1 MHEYLDRR
9 YALAL
14 YKIGEEKGKVKEYL
28 EELRQVVAA
37 IKGNSK
43 FLEIMEHP
51 EVSTSEKKKMFTEI
65 FKDKVNEDILSFLL
79 VLIEKDRINE
89 IDGKLREMENI
100 YLESNNTVKAKVKTV
115 IALNDDERNTL
126 IEKLEKKFNK
136 KVLIEEE
143 IDPSIIGG
151 VYVEVNNEVI
161 DGSIRS
167 KLSEMK
173 KIMLKGEQR

>member
-1 MHEYLDRR
+1 MYEYLDRR

-14 YKIGEEKGKVKEYL
+14 YKIAEEKGKVEQYL
-28 EELRQVVAA
+28 DELRQVVAA

-43 FLEIMEHP
+43 FLEIIKHP

-115 IALNDDERNTL
+115 VALNDDERNTL

>member
-51 EVSTSEKKKMFTEI
+51 EVSTSEKKKMFTKI

-115 IALNDDERNTL
+115 VALNDDERNAL

>member
-1 MHEYLDRR
+1 
-9 YALAL
+9 
-14 YKIGEEKGKVKEYL
+14 
-28 EELRQVVAA
+28 
-37 IKGNSK
+37 
-43 FLEIMEHP
+43 
-51 EVSTSEKKKMFTEI
+51 
-65 FKDKVNEDILSFLL
+65 VNEDILSFLL

>member
-1 MHEYLDRR
+1 MYEYLDRR

-14 YKIGEEKGKVKEYL
+14 YKIAEEKGKVKEYL
-28 EELRQVVAA
+28 EELKQIVDV
-37 IKGNSK
+37 INSDAE
-43 FLEIMEHP
+43 FVEIVKHP

-65 FKDKVNEDILSFLL
+65 FKDKVDEDILSFLL
-79 VLIEKDRINE
+79 VLIEKGRINQL
-89 IDGKLREMENI
+89 GSKLKEMQDI
-100 YLESNNTVKAKVKTV
+100 YLKKHNTVIAKVKTV
-115 IALNDDERNTL
+115 IPLEDNERKDLTQ
-126 IEKLEKKFNK
+126 KLERKFNK

-151 VYVEVNNEVI
+151 VYVDVDNEVI
-161 DGSIRS
+161 DGTIKS